1 MKLENLF
8 GNINKDAKRVGRGI
22 GSGKGKTAG
31 RGTKGQLSRT
41 GKKIRPGFEGGQLPL
56 AQRVPKK
63 PGFKSMKPKAVTIS
77 LEKLNGVK
85 ADSKIN
91 ATKLFELGFIDSVT
105 EKFKIVSS
113 EKYQNTLVFET
124 EAMSAGAKKIAEKTS
139 KKTEKQVETK

>member
-8 GNINKDAKRVGRGI
+8 GNVKKDAKRVGRGI

-63 PGFKSMKPKAVTIS
+63 PGFKSLSPKAVTIT
-77 LEKLNGVK
+77 LDKLNGIK
-85 ADSKIN
+85 AGSKIN
-91 ATKLFELGFIDSVT
+91 SAKLFEMGLINTLT
-105 EKFKIVSS
+105 EKFKIVANDKYDNSLVLDTLAIS
-113 EKYQNTLVFET
+113 E
-124 EAMSAGAKKIAEKTS
+124 GAKKLVEKTA
-139 KKTEKQVETK
+139 KKTETKVETK